1 MEGIEFMDV
10 KELAERILKEV
21 SWVSR
26 VYHKNNSLYS
36 VIEGSHD
43 TILMA
48 LSDELLEDITDA
60 GLTIISV
67 RDYTSEEEELRGSGK
82 LLATK

>member
-1 MEGIEFMDV
+1 MDV
-10 KELAERILKEV
+10 KVLADRILKEV

-26 VYHKNNSLYS
+26 VYYKNNSLFS
-36 VIEGSHD
+36 VIEGTHD

-48 LSDELLEDITDA
+48 LSDDLLEDITDA

-67 RDYTSEEEELRGSGK
+67 RDYTSEEEELRGSGQ
-82 LLATK
+82 LLAEK